1 MWNPLNCILWL
12 IVGGVAGTLAGRLIR
27 GRGYGPVGDLALGLI
42 GSMVGG
48 VVFNLLGIGPS
59 GPLAIC
65 GHIIIAAIG
74 AILFVLGVRVV
85 LDSDFA
91 R

>member
-1 MWNPLNCILWL
+1 MWNPISCILWL
-12 IVGGVAGTLAGRLIR
+12 IVGGAAGTLAGRLIR
-27 GRGYGPVGDLALGLI
+27 GRGYGPLGDIILGLI

-59 GPLAIC
+59 GIC
-65 GHIIIAAIG
+65 GHIVVAAAG
-74 AILFVLGVRVV
+74 AILVVLGVRVV
-85 LDSDFA
+85 LDSNFA